1 MTTKAMGPAR
11 GWDWLMRAVNLG
23 RNNPK
28 AIFGAVAW
36 VALVALVPSII
47 QLCLQ
52 YGLKLG
58 QTAVM
63 SVIGLT
69 TLFSIILYPLL
80 IGGLLR
86 VIDAAENGRPT
97 RAGAVFDAFRSG
109 QGAGRLIG
117 FGVFMTAIYIG
128 LFLVVIYLFG
138 QDFMHW
144 YWNLIT
150 TAQSNPGVA
159 PQVDSLPAGFGK
171 VMGLGTLVALFMG
184 GVYSI
189 GFGQVAIGGRGV
201 FEALSDGLAG
211 TLKNVLPIVLLAVMA
226 FIAYLVLVVV
236 AMIVALVIGVVAA
249 ASTTLA
255 ALLAIPLVFAFLLGL
270 YVVLFG
276 IMYYMWR
283 DICGGDAASTP
294 GSPADQL
301 QA

>member
-1 MTTKAMGPAR
+1 MTTKAVGPAR

-36 VALVALVPSII
+36 VALIALIPSIV
-47 QLCLQ
+47 QLSLQ
-52 YGLKLG
+52 YGLKLEPS
-58 QTAVM
+58 AVM

-69 TLFSIILYPLL
+69 TLFSIVLYPLL

-97 RAGAVFDAFRSG
+97 RAGAVFDTFRSG

-117 FGVFMTAIYIG
+117 FGLLMTAIYIG
-128 LFLVVIYLFG
+128 LFLIVIYMFG

-150 TAQSNPGVA
+150 TAQSNPGA
-159 PQVDSLPAGFGK
+159 PPDVGALPAGFGK
-171 VMGLGTLVALFMG
+171 VLGLGTLVALFMG

-189 GFGQVAIGGRGV
+189 GFGQVSIGGRGV
-201 FEALSDGLAG
+201 IEALSDGMAG

-226 FIAYLVLVVV
+226 FIAYIVLVVV
-236 AMIVALVIGVVAA
+236 VMIVALVIGVVAA
-249 ASTTLA
+249 LSKTLA
-255 ALLAIPLVFAFLLGL
+255 VLLAIPLVFAFLLGL

-276 IMYYMWR
+276 VMYYMWR
-283 DICGGDAASTP
+283 DICDESASTP
-294 GSPADQL
+294 AAPADQF

>member
-1 MTTKAMGPAR
+1 MTTKAVGPAR

-36 VALVALVPSII
+36 IALLALVPSIV
-47 QLCLQ
+47 QLGLQ

-58 QTAVM
+58 PTAVM

-69 TLFSIILYPLL
+69 TLLSIVLYPLL

-86 VIDAAENGRPT
+86 VIDNAENGRPT
-97 RAGAVFDAFRSG
+97 RAAAVFDAFRSG
-109 QGAGRLIG
+109 NGAGRLIG
-117 FGVFMTAIYIG
+117 FGVLMTAIYLG
-128 LFLVVIYLFG
+128 LFLIVIYLFG

-150 TAQSNPGVA
+150 TAQSNPA
-159 PQVDSLPAGFGK
+159 ATPQVGELPAGFGK
-171 VMGLGTLVALFMG
+171 VMGFGTLVALFMG

-201 FEALSDGLAG
+201 FEALSDGMAG

-226 FIAYLVLVVV
+226 FIAYLVLVVAV
-236 AMIVALVIGVVAA
+236 VLVALVIGVVAA
-249 ASTTLA
+249 LSKALA
-255 ALLAIPLVFAFLLGL
+255 VLLMIPLVFAFVLGL

-276 IMYYMWR
+276 VMYYMWR
-283 DICGGDAASTP
+283 DICGDASSQAA
-294 GSPADQL
+294 SPADQL

>member
-236 AMIVALVIGVVAA
+236 AMIVALVIGLVAA

-294 GSPADQL
+294 APPADQL

>member
-1 MTTKAMGPAR
+1 MTTKAVGPVK

-28 AIFGAVAW
+28 AIFGATAW
-36 VALVALVPSII
+36 VALVALIPTAI

-52 YGLKLG
+52 YVFR
-58 QTAVM
+58 ASPSAIM
-63 SVIGLT
+63 SVIGVT
-69 TLFSIILYPLL
+69 TLFSILLYPLL

-97 RAGAVFDAFRSG
+97 RAAAVFDTFRSG
-109 QGAGRLIG
+109 QGAGRLVG
-117 FGVFMTAIYIG
+117 FGLLMTAIYIG

-150 TAQSNPGVA
+150 TAQSNPGA
-159 PQVDSLPAGFGK
+159 TPQMDSLPAGFGK
-171 VMGLGTLVALFMG
+171 VMALGSLVALFMG
-184 GVYSI
+184 GVYAI
-189 GFGQVAIGGRGV
+189 GFGQVANGGRGV
-201 FEALSDGLAG
+201 FEALSDGMAG
-211 TLKNVLPIVLLAVMA
+211 TAKNVLPIVLLAAIA

-236 AMIVALVIGVVAA
+236 VVIVALVISLIGAISKALAVV
-249 ASTTLA
+249 
-255 ALLAIPLVFAFLLGL
+255 LAIPVVLAFVVGL

-283 DICGGDAASTP
+283 DICGDAASP
-294 GSPADQL
+294 AAPADQL